1 MTILLII
8 INILCAFMHL
18 LFEIHIEDSGGIY
31 SFVLVENLIVTFSF
45 LLMAYLVFDSNR
57 YIKNL
62 YINLI
67 FWFTFVIGVLLFK
80 PTVTTLQILE
90 EYLFQIPQWL
100 ILFGFGIITLF
111 FNIVEIIKRIGK

>member
-45 LLMAYLVFDSNR
+45 LLMAYLVFDSSR

-80 PTVTTLQILE
+80 PTATTLQILE

-100 ILFGFGIITLF
+100 ILFGFSVITLF

>member
-1 MTILLII
+1 
-8 INILCAFMHL
+8 MHL

-45 LLMAYLVFDSNR
+45 LLMAYLVFDSSR

-90 EYLFQIPQWL
+90 EYLFQIPQWQ
-100 ILFGFGIITLF
+100 ILFGFGIVTLF
-111 FNIVEIIKRIGK
+111 FNIAEIIKRIWK

>member
-67 FWFTFVIGVLLFK
+67 FWSTFVIGVLLFK

-100 ILFGFGIITLF
+100 ILLGFGIITLF

>member
-18 LFEIHIEDSGGIY
+18 LFEIHIEDSRGIY

-67 FWFTFVIGVLLFK
+67 FWFTFVIGALLFK

>member
-1 MTILLII
+1 
-8 INILCAFMHL
+8 MHL
-18 LFEIHIEDSGGIY
+18 LFDIYREDSGGIY

-67 FWFTFVIGVLLFK
+67 FWLTFVIGIFLFK
-80 PTVTTLQILE
+80 PTITTLQILK
-90 EYLFQIPQWL
+90 EYLFQIPQWQ
-100 ILFGFGIITLF
+100 ILFGFGIVTLF
-111 FNIVEIIKRIGK
+111 LNIAETMKRIWK